1 MEGTLDVD
9 VEAWDIRCRDRAYTD
24 VCSISKLRSV
34 LLTSYHIK
42 NVTTQKP

>member
-1 MEGTLDVD
+1 VEDILDVD
-9 VEAWDIRCRDRAYTD
+9 VEAWAIRCRDKAYAD

-42 NVTTQKP
+42 NTL